1 MCSINV
7 GIGHDDDLV
16 ISQFGNI
23 EIIMDSCTECSDHC
37 LDLGITVDLIQSCL
51 LYIQDLSTKWQ
62 DRLGRSVTGCLCRTS
77 RRVSLYNVDLTLGWI
92 LV

>member
-7 GIGHDDDLV
+7 GIGHDNDLV

-51 LYIQDLSTKWQ
+51 LYIQDLSRAVFAEPPAESPSTM
-62 DRLGRSVTGCLCRTS
+62 
-77 RRVSLYNVDLTLGWI
+77 
-92 LV
+92 